1 MIIDSYSR
9 GIMHFST
16 IFKSL
21 KNKDMLR
28 RVLIIFGIIV
38 AYRLLARV
46 PVPMGDASTFKEAV
60 SNLLE
65 KSDFSSFLNLISG
78 GGLANFSIILVG
90 LSPYIT
96 GSIIIQLLTKAIPS
110 LEELS
115 NDGEAGRRKINQW
128 TRMLTV
134 PLAII
139 QSIAYIFILYQSTI
153 SPNIAT
159 DFAPSMGD
167 WALSVTAMTAG
178 SLILMWMGELIT
190 EQGIGNGIS
199 TLIFASIISQLP
211 TTLASLGA
219 GLFDTSQGSLTLFSG
234 LTLPVNPT
242 IFWIVLG
249 FAVAL
254 IIVIYFLVKI
264 NEAQRIITINYAK
277 RVHGNSSYGGIKS
290 ILPIKLIA
298 AGVIPVIFAT
308 AFLSLPA
315 LVGQVISSMNPGSE
329 VGTTLVNLFS
339 APSANNFATIY
350 PDGLTAQ
357 WFVYPA
363 LYFILVF
370 MFTYFYTSIIFNTK
384 EIADNL
390 QKQGGF
396 IEGVRPGIA
405 TSKYLSKVVNRLD
418 LFGALALG
426 VIAMLPFITDY
437 IFILTTGAPMGL
449 SISGTGLLIVVT
461 VALENLR
468 SVDSRALMITYDDFG
483 DELKD

>member
-1 MIIDSYSR
+1 
-9 GIMHFST
+9 MHFKT

-21 KNKDMLR
+21 KNKDMLK
-28 RVLIIFGIIV
+28 RVLIILGIIV
-38 AYRLLARV
+38 AYRLMAQI

-78 GGLANFSIILVG
+78 GGLASFSIILVG
-90 LSPYIT
+90 MSPYIT
-96 GSIIIQLLTKAIPS
+96 GSIVVQLLTKAIPR

-115 NDGEAGRRKINQW
+115 NDGETGRRKINQW
-128 TRMLTV
+128 TRILTV

-139 QSIAYIFILYQSTI
+139 QSIAYIFILYQSTVAA
-153 SPNIAT
+153 NIAS
-159 DFAPSMGD
+159 DFTPTMGD

-178 SLILMWMGELIT
+178 SVILMWLGELIT

-199 TLIFASIISQLP
+199 NLIFASIISQLP
-211 TTLASLGA
+211 NTMATLWASLT
-219 GLFDTSQGSLTLFSG
+219 DTSQGTLNLFG
-234 LTLPVNPT
+234 WFELPVNPT
-242 IFWIVLG
+242 TFWIILG
-249 FAVAL
+249 FSVAML
-254 IIVIYFLVKI
+254 FVIYFLVKL
-264 NEAQRIITINYAK
+264 NEAQRIITVNYAK

-290 ILPIKLIA
+290 ILPIKMIA

-315 LVGQVISSMNPGSE
+315 LVGQVMTSIDPSSE
-329 VGTTLVNLFS
+329 VGAGLVSTFS
-339 APSANNFATIY
+339 APSANNFKAMY
-350 PDGLTAQ
+350 PDGITGQ
-357 WFVYPA
+357 WFVYPVM
-363 LYFILVF
+363 YFVLVF
-370 MFTYFYTSIIFNTK
+370 AFTYFYTSIIFNTK

-396 IEGVRPGIA
+396 IEGVRPGIQTA
-405 TSKYLSKVVNRLD
+405 EYLSKVVNRLD

-426 VIAMLPFITDY
+426 LVAMLPFITDY
-437 IFILTTGAPMGL
+437 IFIVLTGAPIGL

-483 DELKD
+483 DELESE

>member
-1 MIIDSYSR
+1 
-9 GIMHFST
+9 MHFKT

-21 KNKDMLR
+21 KNKDMLK
-28 RVLIIFGIIV
+28 RVLVILGILV
-38 AYRLLARV
+38 AYRLLAQI
-46 PVPMGDASTFKEAV
+46 PVPMGDAATFKEAV

-78 GGLANFSIILVG
+78 GGLASFSIILVG

-96 GSIIIQLLTKAIPS
+96 SSIVIQLLTKAIPS

-115 NDGEAGRRKINQW
+115 NDGETGRRKINQW
-128 TRMLTV
+128 TRILTV
-134 PLAII
+134 PLAIV

-153 SPNIAT
+153 SANIAT
-159 DFAPSMGD
+159 SFTPTTMD
-167 WALSVTAMTAG
+167 WVLSVTAMTAG
-178 SLILMWMGELIT
+178 SLILMWLGELIT

-211 TTLASLGA
+211 TTMATLGGA
-219 GLFDTSQGSLTLFSG
+219 LGDTSSGALTLFGG
-234 LTLPVNPT
+234 LEIPVNPT
-242 IFWIVLG
+242 VFWIIVG
-249 FAVAL
+249 FAVAML
-254 IIVIYFLVKI
+254 VVIYCLVKL

-290 ILPIKLIA
+290 ILPIKMIA

-315 LVGQVISSMNPGSE
+315 LIGQVITTIDPSNTFGY
-329 VGTTLVNLFS
+329 TLVSIFS
-339 APSANNFATIY
+339 APSANNFAAMY
-350 PDGLTAQ
+350 PDGITGQ

-363 LYFILVF
+363 LYFVLVF
-370 MFTYFYTSIIFNTK
+370 AFTYFYTSIIFNTK

-396 IEGVRPGIA
+396 IEGVRPGLTTA
-405 TSKYLSKVVNRLD
+405 KYLDRVVNHLD

-426 VIAMLPFITDY
+426 LIAMLPFITDY
-437 IFILTTGAPMGL
+437 VFILVTGAPIGL

-468 SVDSRALMITYDDFG
+468 SLNSRALMITYDDYSN
-483 DELKD
+483 EP

>member
-1 MIIDSYSR
+1 
-9 GIMHFST
+9 MHFKT

-21 KNKDMLR
+21 KNKDMLK
-28 RVLIIFGIIV
+28 RVLVILGIIV
-38 AYRLLARV
+38 AYRLMAQI
-46 PVPMGDASTFKEAV
+46 PVPMGDAATFKEAV

-78 GGLANFSIILVG
+78 GGLASFSIILVG

-96 GSIIIQLLTKAIPS
+96 GSIVVQLLTKAIPR

-115 NDGEAGRRKINQW
+115 NDGETGRRKINQW
-128 TRMLTV
+128 TRILTV
-134 PLAII
+134 PLAIV

-153 SPNIAT
+153 AANVAS
-159 DFAPSMGD
+159 DFTPTMGD

-178 SLILMWMGELIT
+178 SMILMWLGELIT

-211 TTLASLGA
+211 NTMATLWASLT
-219 GLFDTSQGSLTLFSG
+219 DTSQGTLNLFG
-234 LTLPVNPT
+234 WFELPVNPT
-242 IFWIVLG
+242 TFWIILG
-249 FAVAL
+249 FSVAML
-254 IIVIYFLVKI
+254 FVIYFLVKL
-264 NEAQRIITINYAK
+264 NEAQRIITVNYAK

-290 ILPIKLIA
+290 ILPIKMIA

-315 LVGQVISSMNPGSE
+315 LVGQVMMSIDPSNE
-329 VGTTLVNLFS
+329 VGAGLVSTFS
-339 APSANNFATIY
+339 APSASNFKTMY
-350 PDGLTAQ
+350 PDGITGQ
-357 WFVYPA
+357 WFVYP
-363 LYFILVF
+363 LMYFLLVF
-370 MFTYFYTSIIFNTK
+370 AFTYFYTSIIFNTK

-396 IEGVRPGIA
+396 IEGVRPGIQTA
-405 TSKYLSKVVNRLD
+405 EYLNKVVNRLD

-426 VIAMLPFITDY
+426 LVAMLPFITDY
-437 IFILTTGAPMGL
+437 IFIALTGAPIGL

-483 DELKD
+483 DELESE

>member
-1 MIIDSYSR
+1 
-9 GIMHFST
+9 MHFKT

-21 KNKDMLR
+21 KNKDMLK
-28 RVLIIFGIIV
+28 RVFIILGIIL
-38 AYRLLARV
+38 AYRLLAQI

-60 SNLLE
+60 SNLME

-78 GGLANFSIILVG
+78 GGLASFSIILVG

-96 GSIIIQLLTKAIPS
+96 GSIVIQLLTKAIPS
-110 LEELS
+110 LEEIS
-115 NDGEAGRRKINQW
+115 NDGETGRRKINQW
-128 TRMLTV
+128 TRILTV
-134 PLAII
+134 PLAIV
-139 QSIAYIFILYQSTI
+139 QSIAYIFILYQSTL
-153 SPNIAT
+153 SANIAS
-159 DFAPSMGD
+159 DFTPTFND

-178 SLILMWMGELIT
+178 SVILMWLGELIT

-199 TLIFASIISQLP
+199 MLIFASIISQLP
-211 TTLASLGA
+211 TTMASLGA
-219 GLFDTSQGSLTLFSG
+219 SLFDTSEGTLNLFG
-234 LTLPVNPT
+234 WLDIPVNPT
-242 IFWIVLG
+242 TFWILLG
-249 FAVAL
+249 FSVAML
-254 IIVIYFLVKI
+254 IVIYFLVKL

-315 LVGQVISSMNPGSE
+315 LVGQVITSIDSGNEFGQSLI
-329 VGTTLVNLFS
+329 TIFS
-339 APSANNFATIY
+339 APSANNFAVMY
-350 PDGLTAQ
+350 PDGITAQ

-363 LYFILVF
+363 LYFVLVF
-370 MFTYFYTSIIFNTK
+370 IFTYFYTSIIFNTK

-396 IEGVRPGIA
+396 IEGVRPGITTA
-405 TSKYLSKVVNRLD
+405 NYLSKVVNRLD

-426 VIAMLPFITDY
+426 LIAMLPFITDY
-437 IFILTTGAPMGL
+437 VFILTTGAPIGL

-468 SVDSRALMITYDDFG
+468 SIDSRALMITYDDF
-483 DELKD
+483 DNESRD

>member
-1 MIIDSYSR
+1 M
-9 GIMHFST
+9 
-16 IFKSL
+16 L
-21 KNKDMLR
+21 K
-28 RVLIIFGIIV
+28 RVAVIFGIIV
-38 AYRLLARV
+38 AYRLLAQI
-46 PVPMGDASTFKEAV
+46 PVPMGDAGTFKEAV

-65 KSDFSSFLNLISG
+65 KSDFSNFLNLISG
-78 GGLANFSIILVG
+78 GGLASFSIILVG

-96 GSIIIQLLTKAIPS
+96 GSIVIQLLTKAIPS

-115 NDGEAGRRKINQW
+115 NDGETGRRKINQW

-134 PLAII
+134 PLAIM
-139 QSIAYIFILYQSTI
+139 QSVAYIFILYKSTI
-153 SPNIAT
+153 SANIAT
-159 DFAPSMGD
+159 DFVPTMGD

-199 TLIFASIISQLP
+199 TMIFASIISQLP
-211 TTLASLGA
+211 NTMASLGSS
-219 GLFDTSQGSLTLFSG
+219 LFDTSKGSLSLFG
-234 LTLPVNPT
+234 WFNLPVNPT
-242 IFWIVLG
+242 VFWIILG
-249 FAVAL
+249 FSVAM
-254 IIVIYFLVKI
+254 IVVIYFLVKI

-277 RVHGNSSYGGIKS
+277 RVHGNSSYGGIRS

-315 LVGQVISSMNPGSE
+315 LVGQVITTVNPGNE
-329 VGTTLVNLFS
+329 FGTTLVTVFS
-339 APSANNFATIY
+339 APSANNFASMY
-350 PDGLTAQ
+350 PDGITGQ

-363 LYFILVF
+363 LYFALVF

-396 IEGVRPGIA
+396 IEGVRPGIS

-426 VIAMLPFITDY
+426 LIAMLPFITDY
-437 IFILTTGAPMGL
+437 VFILVTGAPIGL

-483 DELKD
+483 DELEN

>member
-1 MIIDSYSR
+1 
-9 GIMHFST
+9 MHFKT

-21 KNKDMLR
+21 KNKDMLK
-28 RVLIIFGIIV
+28 RVLVILGIIV
-38 AYRLLARV
+38 AYRLMAQI
-46 PVPMGDASTFKEAV
+46 PVPMGDAATFKEAV

-78 GGLANFSIILVG
+78 GGLASFSIILVG

-96 GSIIIQLLTKAIPS
+96 GSIVVQLLTKAIPR

-115 NDGEAGRRKINQW
+115 NDGETGRRKINQW
-128 TRMLTV
+128 TRILTV
-134 PLAII
+134 PLAIV

-153 SPNIAT
+153 AANVAS
-159 DFAPSMGD
+159 DFTPTMGD

-178 SLILMWMGELIT
+178 SIILMWLGELIT

-211 TTLASLGA
+211 NTMATLWASLT
-219 GLFDTSQGSLTLFSG
+219 DTSHGTLSLFG
-234 LTLPVNPT
+234 WFELPVNPT
-242 IFWIVLG
+242 TFWIILG
-249 FAVAL
+249 FSVAML
-254 IIVIYFLVKI
+254 FVIYFLVKL
-264 NEAQRIITINYAK
+264 NEAQRIITVNYAK

-290 ILPIKLIA
+290 ILPIKMIA

-315 LVGQVISSMNPGSE
+315 LVGQVMMSIDPSNE
-329 VGTTLVNLFS
+329 VGASLVSTFS
-339 APSANNFATIY
+339 APSASNFKTMY
-350 PDGLTAQ
+350 PDGITGQ
-357 WFVYPA
+357 WFVYP
-363 LYFILVF
+363 LMYFLLVF
-370 MFTYFYTSIIFNTK
+370 AFTYFYTSIIFNTK

-396 IEGVRPGIA
+396 IEGVRPGIQTA
-405 TSKYLSKVVNRLD
+405 EYLNKVVNRLD

-426 VIAMLPFITDY
+426 LVAMLPFITDY
-437 IFILTTGAPMGL
+437 IFIALTGAPIGL

-483 DELKD
+483 DELESE

>member
-1 MIIDSYSR
+1 
-9 GIMHFST
+9 MHFKN

-21 KNKDMLR
+21 KNKDMLK
-28 RVLIIFGIIV
+28 RVMIIFGILV
-38 AYRLLARV
+38 AYRLLAQI
-46 PVPMGDASTFKEAV
+46 PVPMGDAATFKEAV
-60 SNLLE
+60 TNLLD
-65 KSDFSSFLNLISG
+65 KSDFSSFLNMISG
-78 GGLANFSIILVG
+78 GGLASFSIILVG

-96 GSIIIQLLTKAIPS
+96 GSIIIQLITKAIPS

-115 NDGEAGRRKINQW
+115 NDGEVGRRKINQW
-128 TRMLTV
+128 TRILTV
-134 PLAII
+134 PLAVI
-139 QSIAYIFILYQSTI
+139 QSIAYIFILYQSTLAA
-153 SPNIAT
+153 NIAS
-159 DFAPSMGD
+159 DFTPTFSD

-178 SLILMWMGELIT
+178 SVILMWLGELIT

-211 TTLASLGA
+211 SMI
-219 GLFDTSQGSLTLFSG
+219 GSLSARLAIIDETNLNIFG
-234 LTLPVNPT
+234 MEFPVQASV
-242 IFWIVLG
+242 FWGYVV
-249 FAVAL
+249 FAIIML
-254 IIVIYFLVKI
+254 IVIFFLVKL

-290 ILPIKLIA
+290 ILPIKMIA

-315 LVGQVISSMNPGSE
+315 LVGQVI
-329 VGTTLVNLFS
+329 TTFDAENEIGKTLTTVFS
-339 APSANNFATIY
+339 APSASNFSTLY
-350 PDGLTAQ
+350 PDGITAQ

-396 IEGVRPGIA
+396 IEGVRPGISTA
-405 TSKYLSKVVNRLD
+405 KYLGKVVNHLD

-426 VIAMLPFITDY
+426 TIAMLPFISDY
-437 IFILTTGAPMGL
+437 IFIMTTGSPLGL

-468 SVDSRALMITYDDFG
+468 SIDSRALMVTYDDFG
-483 DELKD
+483 DELED

>member
-1 MIIDSYSR
+1 
-9 GIMHFST
+9 MHFKT
-16 IFKSL
+16 IFRSF
-21 KNKDMLR
+21 KNKDMLKR
-28 RVLIIFGIIV
+28 IGIILGIIV
-38 AYRLLARV
+38 AYRLLSQI
-46 PVPMGDASTFKEAV
+46 PVPMGDAATFKEAV

-65 KSDFSSFLNLISG
+65 KSDFSNFLNLISG
-78 GGLANFSIILVG
+78 GGLASFSIILVG

-96 GSIIIQLLTKAIPS
+96 GSIVMQLLSKAIPR

-115 NDGEAGRRKINQW
+115 NDGETGRRKINQW

-153 SPNIAT
+153 SANIST
-159 DFAPSMGD
+159 DFVPSMGD
-167 WALSVTAMTAG
+167 WVLSVTAMTAG

-211 TTLASLGA
+211 HTMAQLGSA
-219 GLFDTSQGSLTLFSG
+219 LTDTSSGALNLFG
-234 LTLPVNPT
+234 TELPINAMV
-242 IFWIVLG
+242 FWIIIG
-249 FAVAL
+249 FAIAMLV
-254 IIVIYFLVKI
+254 VIYLLVKL
-264 NEAQRIITINYAK
+264 NEAQRVITINYAK
-277 RVHGNSSYGGIKS
+277 RVRGNSMYGGIKS

-298 AGVIPVIFAT
+298 AGVVPVIFAT

-315 LVGQVISSMNPGSE
+315 LVGQVITSFNPGNE
-329 VGTTLVNLFS
+329 IGAWLTTVFS
-339 APSANNFATIY
+339 APSASNFATMY
-350 PDGLTAQ
+350 PDGITGQ
-357 WFVYPA
+357 WFVYPIM
-363 LYFILVF
+363 YFLLVF
-370 MFTYFYTSIIFNTK
+370 AFTYFYTSIIFNTK

-396 IEGVRPGIA
+396 IEGVRPGGKTA
-405 TSKYLSKVVNRLD
+405 EYLGKVVRRLD

-426 VIAMLPFITDY
+426 LIAMLPFATDY
-437 IFILTTGAPMGL
+437 IFILTTGAPLGL

-468 SVDSRALMITYDDFG
+468 SVDSRALMITYDDFQNEPQ
-483 DELKD
+483 D

>member
-1 MIIDSYSR
+1 
-9 GIMHFST
+9 MHYKT

-21 KNKDMLR
+21 KNKDMLK
-28 RVLIIFGIIV
+28 RVGIIFGIIV
-38 AYRLLARV
+38 AYRLLAQI

-60 SNLLE
+60 SNLME
-65 KSDFSSFLNLISG
+65 KSDFSNFLNLISG
-78 GGLANFSIILVG
+78 GGLASFSVILVG

-96 GSIIIQLLTKAIPS
+96 GSIVVQLLTKAIPS

-115 NDGEAGRRKINQW
+115 NDGGAGQKKINQW
-128 TRMLTV
+128 TRILTV
-134 PLAII
+134 PLAIV

-153 SPNIAT
+153 SANIAS
-159 DFAPSMGD
+159 DFTPTLRD

-178 SLILMWMGELIT
+178 SVILMWMGELIT
-190 EQGIGNGIS
+190 EQGVGNGIS

-211 TTLASLGA
+211 TTMASLGSA
-219 GLFDTSQGSLTLFSG
+219 LFDTSQGSLSLFG
-234 LTLPVNPT
+234 WLELPVNPT
-242 IFWIVLG
+242 VFWIILG
-249 FAVAL
+249 FAVAML
-254 IIVIYFLVKI
+254 IVIYFLVKI
-264 NEAQRIITINYAK
+264 NEAQRIITVNYAK

-315 LVGQVISSMNPGSE
+315 LIGQVVTTIDPGNELGASLI
-329 VGTTLVNLFS
+329 TIFS
-339 APSANNFATIY
+339 APSANNFSTIY
-350 PDGLTAQ
+350 TDGITAQ
-357 WFVYPA
+357 WFAYPA
-363 LYFILVF
+363 LYFVLVF
-370 MFTYFYTSIIFNTK
+370 LFTYFYTSIIFNTK

-396 IEGVRPGIA
+396 IEGVRPGIS
-405 TSKYLSKVVNRLD
+405 TSKYLTKVVNRLD

-426 VIAMLPFITDY
+426 LIAMLPFITDY
-437 IFILTTGAPMGL
+437 IFIVLTGAPIGL

-468 SVDSRALMITYDDFG
+468 SIDSRALMITYDDFG
-483 DELKD
+483 DELED

>member
-1 MIIDSYSR
+1 
-9 GIMHFST
+9 MHFKT

-21 KNKDMLR
+21 KNKDMLK
-28 RVLIIFGIIV
+28 RVLIILGIIV
-38 AYRLLARV
+38 AYRLLAQI

-78 GGLANFSIILVG
+78 GGLASFSIILVG

-96 GSIIIQLLTKAIPS
+96 GSIVVQLITKAVPR

-115 NDGEAGRRKINQW
+115 NDGETGRRKINQW
-128 TRMLTV
+128 TRILTV
-134 PLAII
+134 PLAIV
-139 QSIAYIFILYQSTI
+139 QSIAYIFILYQQVVAA
-153 SPNIAT
+153 NVAT
-159 DFAPSMGD
+159 DFTPSIGD

-178 SLILMWMGELIT
+178 SVILMWMGELIT
-190 EQGIGNGIS
+190 EQGVGNGIS
-199 TLIFASIISQLP
+199 TLIVASIVSQLP
-211 TTLASLGA
+211 STMATLGASLT
-219 GLFDTSQGSLTLFSG
+219 DTSNGMLNLFG
-234 LTLPVNPT
+234 VDLPLNPT
-242 IFWIVLG
+242 TFWIILG
-249 FAVAL
+249 FAIAML
-254 IIVIYFLVKI
+254 AVIYFLVKL
-264 NEAQRIITINYAK
+264 NEAQRIITVNYAK

-290 ILPIKLIA
+290 ILPIKIIA

-315 LVGQVISSMNPGSE
+315 LIGQVMTTVDAGNE
-329 VGTTLVNLFS
+329 AGTWLVQTFS
-339 APSANNFATIY
+339 APSANNYKAMY
-350 PDGLTAQ
+350 PDGITAQ

-363 LYFILVF
+363 MYFLLVF

-396 IEGVRPGIA
+396 IEGVRPGIQTA
-405 TSKYLSKVVNRLD
+405 DYLSKVVNRLD

-426 VIAMLPFITDY
+426 TVAMLPFITDY
-437 IFILTTGAPMGL
+437 IFIVVTGAPIGL
-449 SISGTGLLIVVT
+449 SISGTGLLIIVT

-468 SVDSRALMITYDDFG
+468 SIDSRALMITYDDFG
-483 DELKD
+483 DELESK

>member
-1 MIIDSYSR
+1 
-9 GIMHFST
+9 MHFKT

-21 KNKDMLR
+21 RNKDMLK
-28 RVLIIFGIIV
+28 RVLIILGILV
-38 AYRLLARV
+38 AYRLLAQI
-46 PVPMGDASTFKEAV
+46 PVPMGDAATFKEAV
-60 SNLLE
+60 SNLME
-65 KSDFSSFLNLISG
+65 KSDFSNFLNLISG
-78 GGLANFSIILVG
+78 GGLASFSIILVG

-96 GSIIIQLLTKAIPS
+96 GSIVIQLLTKAIPS

-115 NDGEAGRRKINQW
+115 NDGETGRRKINQW

-134 PLAII
+134 PLAIV
-139 QSIAYIFILYQSTI
+139 QSIAYIFILYQSTV
-153 SPNIAT
+153 SANVAAEFTPTA
-159 DFAPSMGD
+159 GD

-199 TLIFASIISQLP
+199 TLIFASIISLN
-211 TTLASLGA
+211 
-219 GLFDTSQGSLTLFSG
+219 LFGWLE
-234 LTLPVNPT
+234 LPVNPT
-242 IFWIVLG
+242 VFWIVLG
-249 FAVAL
+249 FAIAML
-254 IIVIYFLVKI
+254 IVIYFLVKL
-264 NEAQRIITINYAK
+264 NEAQRIVTINYAK

-315 LVGQVISSMNPGSE
+315 LIGQVITTVNPGNE
-329 VGTTLVNLFS
+329 IGENLVTIFS
-339 APSANNFATIY
+339 APSANNFKAMY
-350 PDGLTAQ
+350 PDGITGQ

-363 LYFILVF
+363 MYFILVF

-405 TSKYLSKVVNRLD
+405 TAKYLGKVVNHLD

-426 VIAMLPFITDY
+426 LIAMLPFITDY
-437 IFILTTGAPMGL
+437 IFIIITGAPIGL

-468 SVDSRALMITYDDFG
+468 SLDSRALMITYDDFSN
-483 DELKD
+483 ELED

>member
-1 MIIDSYSR
+1 
-9 GIMHFST
+9 MHFKT

-21 KNKDMLR
+21 KNKDMLK
-28 RVLIIFGIIV
+28 RVFIILGIIV
-38 AYRLLARV
+38 AYRLLAQI

-60 SNLLE
+60 SNLME

-78 GGLANFSIILVG
+78 GGLASFSIILVG

-96 GSIIIQLLTKAIPS
+96 GSIVIQLLTKAIPS
-110 LEELS
+110 LEEIS
-115 NDGEAGRRKINQW
+115 NDGETGRRKINQW

-134 PLAII
+134 PLAIV
-139 QSIAYIFILYQSTI
+139 QSIAYIFILYQSTL
-153 SPNIAT
+153 SANIAS
-159 DFAPSMGD
+159 DFTPTFND
-167 WALSVTAMTAG
+167 WALSVTSMTAG
-178 SLILMWMGELIT
+178 SLILMWLGELIT

-211 TTLASLGA
+211 TTMASLGTA
-219 GLFDTSQGSLTLFSG
+219 LFDTSEGSLNLFDW
-234 LTLPVNPT
+234 LEIPVNPT
-242 IFWIVLG
+242 IFWILLG
-249 FAVAL
+249 FGIAMIV
-254 IIVIYFLVKI
+254 VIYFLVKL

-315 LVGQVISSMNPGSE
+315 LVGQVITSIDAGNEFGEM
-329 VGTTLVNLFS
+329 LVTVFS
-339 APSANNFATIY
+339 APSANNFSSMY
-350 PDGLTAQ
+350 PDGITAQ

-363 LYFILVF
+363 LYFVLVF
-370 MFTYFYTSIIFNTK
+370 IFTYFYTSIIFNTK

-396 IEGVRPGIA
+396 IEGVRPGITTA
-405 TSKYLSKVVNRLD
+405 NYLSKVVNRLD

-426 VIAMLPFITDY
+426 LIAMLPFITDY
-437 IFILTTGAPMGL
+437 IFILTTGAPIGL

-468 SVDSRALMITYDDFG
+468 SIDSRALMITYDDFSNESR
-483 DELKD
+483 D

>member
-1 MIIDSYSR
+1 M
-9 GIMHFST
+9 
-16 IFKSL
+16 L
-21 KNKDMLR
+21 K
-28 RVLIIFGIIV
+28 RVLVILGIIV
-38 AYRLLARV
+38 AYRFLAQI

-65 KSDFSSFLNLISG
+65 KSDFSNFLNLISG
-78 GGLANFSIILVG
+78 GGLASFSIILVG

-96 GSIIIQLLTKAIPS
+96 GSIVIQLLTKAIPS
-110 LEELS
+110 LEEIS
-115 NDGEAGRRKINQW
+115 NDGETGRRKINQW
-128 TRMLTV
+128 TRILTV
-134 PLAII
+134 PLAIV
-139 QSIAYIFILYQSTI
+139 QSIAYIFILYQSTL
-153 SPNIAT
+153 SANIAT
-159 DFAPSMGD
+159 DFTPTFGD

-190 EQGIGNGIS
+190 EQGVGNGIS

-211 TTLASLGA
+211 TTMASLGVA
-219 GLFDTSQGSLTLFSG
+219 LFDTSQGG
-234 LTLPVNPT
+234 LDVFGWFELPVNPVT
-242 IFWIVLG
+242 FWIVLG
-249 FAVAL
+249 FTLAMIV
-254 IIVIYFLVKI
+254 VIYFLVKL

-277 RVHGNSSYGGIKS
+277 RVHGNSTYGGIKS

-315 LVGQVISSMNPGSE
+315 LVGQVVMSVDPGNEFGASMVE
-329 VGTTLVNLFS
+329 IFS
-339 APSANNFATIY
+339 APSANNFSTMY
-350 PDGLTAQ
+350 PDGITAR

-363 LYFILVF
+363 LYFLLVF

-396 IEGVRPGIA
+396 IEGVRPGIT
-405 TSKYLSKVVNRLD
+405 TSNYLNKVVNRLN

-426 VIAMLPFITDY
+426 LIAMLPFITDY
-437 IFILTTGAPMGL
+437 VFILTTGAPIGL

>member
-1 MIIDSYSR
+1 
-9 GIMHFST
+9 MHFKT

-21 KNKDMLR
+21 KNKDMLK
-28 RVLIIFGIIV
+28 RVLIILGIIV
-38 AYRLLARV
+38 AYRLLAQI

-65 KSDFSSFLNLISG
+65 KSDFSNFLNLISG
-78 GGLANFSIILVG
+78 GGLAGFSIILVG

-96 GSIIIQLLTKAIPS
+96 GSIVVQLLTKAIPR

-115 NDGEAGRRKINQW
+115 NDGESGRRKINQW
-128 TRMLTV
+128 TRILTV

-139 QSIAYIFILYQSTI
+139 QSVAYIFILYQSTV
-153 SPNIAT
+153 SANVAT
-159 DFAPSMGD
+159 EFTPTAGD

-178 SLILMWMGELIT
+178 SIILMWMGELIT

-211 TTLASLGA
+211 STMATLGASLG
-219 GLFDTSQGSLTLFSG
+219 DTSQGTLNLFG
-234 LTLPVNPT
+234 WFELPVNPVT
-242 IFWIVLG
+242 FWIVLG
-249 FAVAL
+249 FAVAML
-254 IIVIYFLVKI
+254 IVIYFLVKL
-264 NEAQRIITINYAK
+264 NEAQRIITVNYAK

-315 LVGQVISSMNPGSE
+315 LIGQVVTTMDPSNEFGA
-329 VGTTLVNLFS
+329 TLVSVFS
-339 APSANNFATIY
+339 APSANNFASMY
-350 PDGLTAQ
+350 PDGITGQ
-357 WFVYPA
+357 WFVYPVM
-363 LYFILVF
+363 YFILVF

-405 TSKYLSKVVNRLD
+405 TSKYLSKVVNHLD

-426 VIAMLPFITDY
+426 LIAMLPFITDY
-437 IFILTTGAPMGL
+437 IFIVVTGAPIGL

-468 SVDSRALMITYDDFG
+468 SLDSRALMITYDDFG
-483 DELKD
+483 DELEN

>member
-1 MIIDSYSR
+1 
-9 GIMHFST
+9 MHFKT
-16 IFKSL
+16 IFRSF
-21 KNKDMLR
+21 KNKDMLKR
-28 RVLIIFGIIV
+28 IGIILGIIV
-38 AYRLLARV
+38 AYRLLSQI
-46 PVPMGDASTFKEAV
+46 PVPMGDAATFKEAV

-65 KSDFSSFLNLISG
+65 KSDFSNFLNLISG
-78 GGLANFSIILVG
+78 GGLASFSIILVG

-96 GSIIIQLLTKAIPS
+96 GSIVMQLLSKAIPR

-115 NDGEAGRRKINQW
+115 NDGETGRRKINQW

-153 SPNIAT
+153 SANIST
-159 DFAPSMGD
+159 DFVPSMGD
-167 WALSVTAMTAG
+167 WVLSVTAMTAG

-211 TTLASLGA
+211 HTMAQLGSA
-219 GLFDTSQGSLTLFSG
+219 LTDTSSGALNLFG
-234 LTLPVNPT
+234 TELPINATV
-242 IFWIVLG
+242 FWIIIG
-249 FAVAL
+249 FAIAMLV
-254 IIVIYFLVKI
+254 VIYLLVKL
-264 NEAQRIITINYAK
+264 NEAQRVITINYAK
-277 RVHGNSSYGGIKS
+277 RVRGNSMYGGIKS

-298 AGVIPVIFAT
+298 AGVVPVIFAT

-315 LVGQVISSMNPGSE
+315 LVGQVITSFNPGNE
-329 VGTTLVNLFS
+329 IGAWLTTVFS
-339 APSANNFATIY
+339 APSASNFATMY
-350 PDGLTAQ
+350 PDGITGQ
-357 WFVYPA
+357 WFVYPIM
-363 LYFILVF
+363 YFILVF
-370 MFTYFYTSIIFNTK
+370 AFTYFYTSIIFNTK

-396 IEGVRPGIA
+396 IEGVRPGGKTA
-405 TSKYLSKVVNRLD
+405 EYLGKVVRRLD

-426 VIAMLPFITDY
+426 LIAMLPFATDY
-437 IFILTTGAPMGL
+437 IFILTTGAPLGL

-468 SVDSRALMITYDDFG
+468 SVDSRALMITYDDFQNEPQ
-483 DELKD
+483 D

>member
-1 MIIDSYSR
+1 
-9 GIMHFST
+9 MHFKT

-21 KNKDMLR
+21 KNKDMLK
-28 RVLIIFGIIV
+28 RVMIILGIIV
-38 AYRLLARV
+38 AYRLLAQI
-46 PVPMGDASTFKEAV
+46 PAPMGDASTFKEAV

-78 GGLANFSIILVG
+78 GGLASFSIILVG
-90 LSPYIT
+90 MSPYIT
-96 GSIIIQLLTKAIPS
+96 GSIVIQLLTKAIPS

-139 QSIAYIFILYQSTI
+139 QSIAYIFILYQTTI
-153 SPNIAT
+153 SANIAS
-159 DFAPSMGD
+159 DFTPTFGD

-178 SLILMWMGELIT
+178 SVILMWFGELIT

-199 TLIFASIISQLP
+199 TIIFASIISQLP
-211 TTLASLGA
+211 TTMASLGSA
-219 GLFDTSQGSLTLFSG
+219 LFDTSEGTLSLFG
-234 LTLPVNPT
+234 WFNLPVNPT
-242 IFWIVLG
+242 VFWIVLG
-249 FAVAL
+249 FTVAML
-254 IIVIYFLVKI
+254 VVIYFLVKI

-315 LVGQVISSMNPGSE
+315 LIGQVITSIDPGNEIGANMVSI
-329 VGTTLVNLFS
+329 FS
-339 APSANNFATIY
+339 APSANNYAAMY
-350 PDGLTAQ
+350 PDGITAK
-357 WFVYPA
+357 WFIYPA
-363 LYFILVF
+363 LYFVLVF
-370 MFTYFYTSIIFNTK
+370 AFTYFYTSIIFNTK

-396 IEGVRPGIA
+396 IEGVRPGITTA
-405 TSKYLSKVVNRLD
+405 KYLSKVVNRLD

-426 VIAMLPFITDY
+426 LIAMLPFITDY
-437 IFILTTGAPMGL
+437 IFIVITGAPIGL

-468 SVDSRALMITYDDFG
+468 SVDSRALMITYDDYKN
-483 DELKD
+483 DVED